1 MTAPTPLRPA
11 AEVVGAYVSITL
23 AGKEYRLRE
32 LPSRVNRDWQKRL
45 ATDVRER
52 INAVGPMDSADEVI
66 QAIADSAEVM
76 MDLLIEYDRL
86 GTDAWNRQLNTSEPK
101 VLPEREVI
109 DTTATDRECYE
120 AMKKV
125 TNVSFPFGGDLLRIV
140 PEFMPIL
147 LDRLTTG
154 VARGVA
160 AAAVTISSRSTSS
173 SRRPTGGSP
182 TTSNAA

>member
-52 INAVGPMDSADEVI
+52 VNAVGPLDSADEVI

-86 GTDAWNRQLNTSEPK
+86 GAKAWSEPT
-101 VLPEREVI
+101 VLPEREII
-109 DTTATDRECYE
+109 DTTATDRECYD

-140 PEFMPIL
+140 PEFMPTL
-147 LDRLTTG
+147 LDRLTSG

-160 AAAVTISSRSTSS
+160 AAAVTMATSSRSTSS
-173 SRRPTGGSP
+173 SRRPTDGSP